1 VSLERILRWSGRQ
14 VGIVLLYH
22 RVGDPPGDPDR
33 EISPALGA
41 ALFEAQLEHL
51 KANYDVVAA
60 SNVLAAARERRRGQR
75 FPVALTFDDDLRS
88 HLRVAAPILKR
99 AGVSASFF
107 LSGASLERPYAF
119 WWEDLQC
126 AIDEKVVPPELFS
139 VLPTSE
145 LKAALGRE
153 PRAIHHVARQIEQ
166 LSQDSRRWVA
176 DLLRASRPGTEG
188 GLSAGEVR
196 NLADDGWDIGFHTL
210 RHDPL
215 PSLSDESLE
224 RALREGRAEL
234 EAAVGADV
242 RLISYPHGKADGRV
256 VAAAG
261 RAGFRFGFR
270 GGAAPVH
277 LGTDPLAIPRIDA
290 SFRSV
295 ERFALQLV
303 RVLTGSVD
311 ADRSGGGATSTRNR
325 QREGQ
330 AEE

>member
-1 VSLERILRWSGRQ
+1 VGLERILRWSGRQ

-22 RVGDPPGDPDR
+22 RVGDPPGDRDR

-51 KANYDVVAA
+51 KAYYDVVAA
-60 SNVLAAARERRRGQR
+60 SEMLAAVRKRRRGQR

-99 AGVSASFF
+99 AGVGASFF

-126 AIDEKVVPPELFS
+126 AIDEKAVPPELLS
-139 VLPTSE
+139 VIPSSE
-145 LKAALGRE
+145 LEAALSRE
-153 PRAIHHVARQIEQ
+153 PHAIHRVARQIEQ
-166 LSQDSRRWVA
+166 LSQDSRAWVA
-176 DLLRASRPGTEG
+176 DTLRATRPGTEG
-188 GLSAGEVR
+188 GLSAAEVR
-196 NLADDGWDIGFHTL
+196 SLADDGWEIGFHTL

-215 PSLSDESLE
+215 PGLSDESLE

-242 RLISYPHGKADGRV
+242 RLISYPHGQADGRV
-256 VAAAG
+256 AAAAG
-261 RAGFRFGFR
+261 RAGFRSGFR
-270 GGAAPVH
+270 GGGAPVR

-290 SFRSV
+290 SFRSA

-303 RVLTGSVD
+303 KAVTGSVD
-311 ADRSGGGATSTRNR
+311 ADRSGGRAASARDR

-330 AEE
+330 AEK

>member
-1 VSLERILRWSGRQ
+1 

-41 ALFEAQLEHL
+41 ELFEAQLEHL
-51 KANYDVVAA
+51 TASYDVVAA
-60 SNVLAAARERRRGQR
+60 SEILSVVGQRRRGQR

-88 HLRVAAPILKR
+88 HLRVTAPILKR
-99 AGVSASFF
+99 AGVGASFF
-107 LSGASLERPYAF
+107 LTGASLERPYAF
-119 WWEDLQC
+119 WWEDLQH

-139 VLPTSE
+139 VLPASE
-145 LKAALGRE
+145 LEAALGRK
-153 PRAIHHVARQIEQ
+153 PRAIHRVAWQIEQ
-166 LSQDSRRWVA
+166 LPQDSRTWVA
-176 DLLRASRPGTEG
+176 GILRATRPAVEG
-188 GLSAGEVR
+188 GLSADEVSS
-196 NLADDGWDIGFHTL
+196 LADDGWDIGFHTL

-242 RLISYPHGKADGRV
+242 RLISYPHGRADGRV
-256 VAAAG
+256 AAAAG
-261 RAGFRFGFR
+261 RAGFHFGFR
-270 GGAAPVH
+270 GGASPAYV
-277 LGTDPLAIPRIDA
+277 GTDPLAIPRIDA
-290 SFRSV
+290 SFRSA

-303 RVLTGSVD
+303 RALTGSVD
-311 ADRSGGGATSTRNR
+311 ADRSGGGAASARNR

-330 AEE
+330 AEK